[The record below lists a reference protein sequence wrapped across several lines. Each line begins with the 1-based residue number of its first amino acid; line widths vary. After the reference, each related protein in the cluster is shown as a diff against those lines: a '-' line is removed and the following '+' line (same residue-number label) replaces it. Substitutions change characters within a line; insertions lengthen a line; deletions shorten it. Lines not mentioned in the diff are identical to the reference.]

1 MFVGRV
7 VGELWSTRKDETLE
21 GLRLLLVDPLD
32 LPGRQGPREGSSPAG
47 QAGLVV
53 AADPLGAGVGEEVVV
68 AFGRAGRVAI
78 GRGHDIA
85 AEAAVVGIVDERS
98 GSELC

>member
-1 MFVGRV
+1 MLVGRV
-7 VGELWSTRKDETLE
+7 VGEVWSTKKDSTLE

-32 LPGRQGPREGSSPAG
+32 VETRHDPDRPQ
-47 QAGLVV
+47 GLVV
-53 AADPLGAGVGEEVVV
+53 AADPVGAGVGEEVVI
-68 AFGRAGRVAI
+68 AYGRAGRVAI

-98 GSELC
+98 GERLA

>member
-7 VGELWSTRKDETLE
+7 VGEVWSTRKDESLE

-32 LPGRQGPREGSSPAG
+32 LPEKQGTER
-47 QAGLVV
+47 AGLVV
-53 AADPLGAGVGEEVVV
+53 AADPLGAGFGEEVVI
-68 AFGRAGRVAI
+68 AYGRAGRVAI

-85 AEAAVVGIVDERS
+85 VEAAVVGIVDDRDTGN

>member
-7 VGELWSTRKDETLE
+7 VGELWSTRKDATLE

-32 LPGRQGPREGSSPAG
+32 LPDQQGPKR
-47 QAGLVV
+47 AGLVV
-53 AADPLGAGVGEEVVV
+53 VADPMGAGVGEEVVV
-68 AFGRAGRVAI
+68 AYGRAGRVAI

-85 AEAAVVGIVDERS
+85 AEAAVVGIVDDRT